1 MVIKINNGF
10 FKTVRVIFYLI
21 TVIVLIGLTF
31 GIIYLIHLAMKNTVE
46 FEHIL
51 IPWKSIILAII
62 GIFVIVAISMMY
74 ATKKVKK
81 DNILDAIR
89 EENI

>member
-1 MVIKINNGF
+1 MVAQIGNN
-10 FKTVRVIFYLI
+10 
-21 TVIVLIGLTF
+21 
-31 GIIYLIHLAMKNTVE
+31 
-46 FEHIL
+46 
-51 IPWKSIILAII
+51 
-62 GIFVIVAISMMY
+62 IVAISMMY